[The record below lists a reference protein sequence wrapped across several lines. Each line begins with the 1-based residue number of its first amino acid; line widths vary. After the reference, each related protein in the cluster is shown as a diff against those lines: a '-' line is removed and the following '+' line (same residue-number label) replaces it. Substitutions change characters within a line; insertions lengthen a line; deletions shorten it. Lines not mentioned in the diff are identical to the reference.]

1 MTENR
6 PKKAI
11 IVGGG
16 IGGLATAATLR
27 KVGLEVE
34 VWERARELR
43 AAGTALSF
51 MCNAVAALHT
61 LGIHIED
68 ELAARGRIFER
79 LDFRTRKGRLIRTVD
94 FTEFA
99 RRQDAPSFAVHRA
112 DLQATLLG
120 AAGSDLRIELGAV
133 ATGFRITD
141 VGVQVDFTDGRQA
154 TGDLLIGA
162 DGFNSAI
169 RRQLIGTEEVRDG
182 GYICWLAT
190 VPFEHPKF
198 VPGFAAH
205 YWGAGERFGLADIG
219 NGRAYWWGTKNTAP
233 GQSAG
238 ADVKAEVERVF
249 SGWAPEVLEVIRRTP
264 AESIVT
270 VRAQDRPFRDT
281 WGKGPVTLL
290 GDAAHPMLVSLGQG
304 AAMAVEDAAVLAQQ
318 VAAHPDVEQG
328 LRGYEAA
335 RIPRTRIMVDASYAL
350 SQVEQLEGPVK
361 HRMRALYFKFA
372 REAKFAEQNASVLLF
387 PATEP
392 AVLTPAR

>member
-6 PKKAI
+6 SKKAI

-16 IGGLATAATLR
+16 VGGLAAAATLR

-43 AAGTALSF
+43 AGTTAVSF
-51 MCNAVAALHT
+51 MCNAVSAMHT
-61 LGIHIED
+61 LGIRLED
-68 ELAARGRIFER
+68 ELAARGRVFES
-79 LDFRTRKGRLIRTVD
+79 LDFRTRKGRLIRSVD
-94 FTEFA
+94 FREFA

-112 DLQATLLG
+112 DLQAALLA
-120 AAGSDLRIELGAV
+120 AAGPDLRIELGAV

-141 VGVQVDFTDGRQA
+141 AGVQVDFADGRRA

-162 DGFNSAI
+162 DGFHSAI
-169 RRQLIGTEEVRDG
+169 RRQLIGTEGVRDG
-182 GYICWLAT
+182 GYVCWLAT
-190 VPFEHPKF
+190 VPFEHPRF
-198 VPGFAAH
+198 VPGYAAH

-233 GQSAG
+233 GQSAS

-249 SGWAPEVLEVIRRTP
+249 SGWAPEVPAVIRRTP

-281 WGKGPVTLL
+281 WGTGPVTLL

-318 VAAHPDVEQG
+318 VAAQPDVEQG

-335 RIPRTRIMVDASYAL
+335 RIPRTRIMVEASYAL
-350 SQVEQLEGPVK
+350 SQVEQLEGPIK
-361 HRMRALYFKFA
+361 HRMRALYFKFT
-372 REAKFAEQNASVLLF
+372 RESKFAEQNAGVLMF
-387 PATEP
+387 PAPEP
-392 AVLTPAR
+392 PVLASAR